1 MVVVVCAALAGPA
14 DAAIRKAGWLRGV
27 VITEYY
33 PVPEAWFSGWKV
45 TAPGLSGQH
54 RIDWL
59 YSARGVSME
68 GDGIDLDGNPVHI
81 ADVGDGGWVD
91 QHGKP
96 TSVSGGQAFWRAGA
110 YWKTADGWVTF
121 PLDVGGW
128 FRGIG
133 GPIGAPPHT
142 TIAPGA

>member
-1 MVVVVCAALAGPA
+1 MVVLVCAALAGPA

-33 PVPEAWFSGWKV
+33 PVPEAWFGGWKV
-45 TAPGLSGQH
+45 TAPGLPGQH

-81 ADVGDGGWVD
+81 EDVGDGGWVD

-96 TSVSGGQAFWRAGA
+96 TR
-110 YWKTADGWVTF
+110 
-121 PLDVGGW
+121 
-128 FRGIG
+128 
-133 GPIGAPPHT
+133 
-142 TIAPGA
+142 